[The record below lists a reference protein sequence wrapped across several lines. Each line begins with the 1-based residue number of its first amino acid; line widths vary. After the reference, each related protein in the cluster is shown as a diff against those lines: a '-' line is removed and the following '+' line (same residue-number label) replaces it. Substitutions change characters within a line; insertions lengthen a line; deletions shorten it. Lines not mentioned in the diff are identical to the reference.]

1 MSSSV
6 SEMLLLRG
14 NGRDLRNRGHCPN
27 DNMIINLLIA
37 EVMIPLRMSSPL
49 RGPVRFFKLEADES

>member
-1 MSSSV
+1 MSGSIN
-6 SEMLLLRG
+6 EKPLLRG
-14 NGRDLRNRGHCPN
+14 DRRDLRNRGHCPN
-27 DNMIINLLIA
+27 DNMIINLLVA